1 MPFFVLPPDET
12 GLDDEAGFGFIDG
25 DEVPIPVAIV
35 DDDDDEDDDDDDE
48 DDDDDDDEGFCRVS
62 PPPPLDSPEGKT
74 LAGGKSALNRTA
86 LMSCKTPGS
95 ITKVRSKGKK
105 R

>member
-25 DEVPIPVAIV
+25 DEVPIPAAIV

-48 DDDDDDDEGFCRVS
+48 EDDDDEGFCRVS
-62 PPPPLDSPEGKT
+62 PPPLPDSPEGKT
-74 LAGGKSALNRTA
+74 LAGGKSALKRTA
-86 LMSCKTPGS
+86 LISCKTPGS
-95 ITKVRSKGKK
+95 TTKVRSNGKK

>member
-1 MPFFVLPPDET
+1 MVLSP
-12 GLDDEAGFGFIDG
+12 DEAGFDDEGGFGFND
-25 DEVPIPVAIV
+25 DEVPIPAAIA

-48 DDDDDDDEGFCRVS
+48 DDDDDDEGFCRVS

-86 LMSCKTPGS
+86 LISCKTPGS